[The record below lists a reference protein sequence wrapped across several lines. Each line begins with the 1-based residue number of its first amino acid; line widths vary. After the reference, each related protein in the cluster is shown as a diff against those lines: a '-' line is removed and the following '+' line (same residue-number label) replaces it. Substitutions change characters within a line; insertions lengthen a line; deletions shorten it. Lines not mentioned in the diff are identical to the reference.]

1 MNVFDNIQ
9 GTPHVVAES
18 SRLKATISGHIY
30 DLETKERL
38 FYDGGLGK
46 YDNFDLL
53 RRLIIGPEKY
63 IELNPEKVEKPRQ
76 LFDFSVRCNVC
87 GRALTYKESVFC
99 QENGLMPT
107 CYQCQHSRN

>member
-1 MNVFDNIQ
+1 MYKNKMLIYGIALVENGKIINHVGHSFDFQ
-9 GTPHVVAES
+9 
-18 SRLKATISGHIY
+18 
-30 DLETKERL
+30 TKERL
-38 FYDGGLGK
+38 FYDGMLEK
-46 YDNFDLL
+46 YENFDLL

-63 IELNPEKVEKPRQ
+63 IELNPEKLEKPRQ

-87 GRALTYKESVFC
+87 GRALTDKESVFC

>member
-1 MNVFDNIQ
+1 MYKNKMLIYGIALVEN
-9 GTPHVVAES
+9 GKVVNC
-18 SRLKATISGHIY
+18 SGHSY

-107 CYQCQHSRN
+107 CYQCQYSRN

>member
-1 MNVFDNIQ
+1 MYKNKMLIYGIALVEN
-9 GTPHVVAES
+9 GKVVNY
-18 SRLKATISGHIY
+18 SGHSY

-87 GRALTYKESVFC
+87 GRAL
-99 QENGLMPT
+99 
-107 CYQCQHSRN
+107 